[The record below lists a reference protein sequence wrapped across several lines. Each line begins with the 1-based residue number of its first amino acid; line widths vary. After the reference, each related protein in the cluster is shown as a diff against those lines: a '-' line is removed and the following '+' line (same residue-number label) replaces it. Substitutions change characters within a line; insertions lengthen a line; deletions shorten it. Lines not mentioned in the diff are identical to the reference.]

1 MISRQDILDRAA
13 EWDLRPDVVEKDYVL
28 GWMLASIALHPE
40 TSESWLFK
48 GGTCLKK
55 CYFETYRFSED
66 LDFSLLPGA
75 RYTEH
80 DVVGILRELAAECTE
95 LSGIE
100 FNEQEILVR
109 PRVDRLGRPTFEGRV
124 GYRGPLA
131 MPSWPRIRFD
141 LTQHEPVLRDAQR
154 RPIYHVYADSLP
166 EDALVGTYS
175 FEELIAEKTRALVE
189 RTRPRDLYDVV
200 FVLDNSDAILD
211 AELLREL
218 FQDKCRVKSLEPPS
232 LAQIVE
238 LVASSEELRADWQ
251 NMLAYQLRELPPLEG
266 MVERLRDLL
275 RWVEGVEVLPH
286 RGLAVA
292 PVREGTPITA
302 GVLEF
307 TGRGG
312 ALQQL
317 GFAGANRLLVTFSY
331 HGKTRTLEPYSLRR
345 PATGNLLL
353 HGWELESS
361 QMKAFKVD
369 EIRNL
374 SITGTA
380 FSPRYVVELAAGSPI
395 FAPPPHRN
403 PRPTRR
409 SPSKGRSVGPRYVV
423 QCSACGKRFYRKKR
437 STRLRKHKT
446 RDGWDCSSRTG
457 YIVDVRY

>member
-1 MISRQDILDRAA
+1 MIGRQDILDRAA
-13 EWDLRPDVVEKDYVL
+13 EWGLRPDVVEKDYVL

-40 TSESWLFK
+40 ISESWLFK

-80 DVVGILRELAAECTE
+80 DFVSILRELSAECTE

-154 RPIYHVYADSLP
+154 RPIYHAYTDSLP

-200 FVLDNSDAILD
+200 FVLDNSDAIPD

-232 LAQIVE
+232 LAQIIE
-238 LVASSEELRADWQ
+238 LVTASEELRADWQ

-266 MVERLRDLL
+266 MVERLAGLL
-275 RWVEGVEVLPH
+275 RWVEGVELLPH
-286 RGLAVA
+286 RGLSVA
-292 PVREGTPITA
+292 RGEGTPITA
-302 GVLEF
+302 GILEF
-307 TGRGG
+307 TGRGS

-317 GFAGANRLLVTFSY
+317 RFAGANRLLVTFSY
-331 HGKTRTLEPYSLRR
+331 HDKRRTLEPYSLRR

-353 HGWELESS
+353 YGLELENPQIKS
-361 QMKAFKVD
+361 FNVD
-369 EIRNL
+369 EIRDL
-374 SITGTA
+374 AITGTA
-380 FSPRYVVELAAGSPI
+380 FSPRYVVELAAGGPI

-403 PRPTRR
+403 PRITRR
-409 SPSKGRSVGPRYVV
+409 SPSRGRPVGPRYAI

-446 RDGWDCSSRTG
+446 RDGRDCPSRTG
-457 YIVDVRY
+457 YMVDVRY